1 MKLLI
6 INIGWLGD
14 SILAGSFAENC
25 KKNRY
30 SQVDILVGLPQTV
43 ALLQANPFI
52 DNVYQSTN
60 LGAHPEIPA
69 GVDLQAYDRVYNTEH
84 LRFSERPLDTFNK
97 TFDLE
102 SLDYA
107 FKLNVPDVDFEFT
120 STKPRLAFQVDW
132 HLRSWG
138 PGESK
143 RDPEKIIKSL
153 SDKYDVYL
161 IGDDT
166 HFNINE
172 STADNFAGQCS
183 LIKQCDLFFGYP
195 GGMHWMAG
203 GVGTPT
209 VTTSEWVIRHYTV
222 NREYQPSDFESFK
235 QQWMVHTS
243 KHFLESHVIL
253 EPAISDEEII
263 NYLLEYKI

>member
-25 KKNRY
+25 KKNGY
-30 SQVDILVGLPQTV
+30 SQVDMLIGLPQTLI
-43 ALLQANPFI
+43 LLQANPFI
-52 DNVYQSTN
+52 DNVYQSSKAGPYPELPSEIN
-60 LGAHPEIPA
+60 LKT
-69 GVDLQAYDRVYNTEH
+69 YDRVYNTEH
-84 LRFSERPLDTFNK
+84 LKFSERPLDTFNK
-97 TFDLE
+97 NFNLE

-107 FKLNVPDVDFEFT
+107 FKLNVPDIDFDFDNK
-120 STKPRLAFQVDW
+120 KPRLAFQVDW

-138 PGESK
+138 PEESK
-143 RDPEKIIKSL
+143 RDPERIINAL

-161 IGDDT
+161 VGDNT
-166 HFNINE
+166 HFNIDENT
-172 STADNFAGQCS
+172 SDNFAGQCS

-203 GVGTPT
+203 GVETPT
-209 VTTSEWVIRHYTV
+209 ITTSEWVIRHYI
-222 NREYQPSDFESFK
+222 NNGEYIPTDFKSFK

-243 KHFLESHVIL
+243 KHFQEPHIIL
-253 EPAISDEEII
+253 EPEISDEEII
-263 NYLLEYKI
+263 KYLLEYNI